1 MTAVDATA
9 MAIFDAIQGRLRV
22 SSEEMAGPSGQRRET
37 HARYLAMS
45 LLREAGWTNQRIGD
59 LFNRHRTIVP
69 WACRCVYGEVEYADD
84 LAAIRETLAER
95 EGTR

>member
-1 MTAVDATA
+1 MTAVDARA
-9 MAIFDAIQGRLRV
+9 AAIFEAVQRRLHV
-22 SSEEMAGPSGQRRET
+22 SPGEMAGPSGQRRET

-69 WACRCVYGEVEYADD
+69 WACRCVYGEVEYAAD
-84 LAAIRETLAER
+84 LAAIREALPR
-95 EGTR
+95 EATS